1 MMEQYNHRWR
11 PYRVE
16 CTGSLPTSEDKRRRA
31 RLVLG
36 WGTARE
42 DLRVLPAFFVSN
54 LVILPLNGTHTHT
67 HTHTHTQAHTPF
79 SITKGRGWYSN
90 RGAHA
95 LWMLTPFCLLTP
107 VRKTHRRCCR
117 SICKSVPKHAPLIR
131 KTNSMTPPNSSH
143 VILQVYKEA
152 NHTPH
157 THSQHNHVNTPT
169 LAHKKRRHPESNQ
182 ARLVRRSAL

>member
-1 MMEQYNHRWR
+1 M
-11 PYRVE
+11 
-16 CTGSLPTSEDKRRRA
+16 A
-31 RLVLG
+31 
-36 WGTARE
+36 
-42 DLRVLPAFFVSN
+42 
-54 LVILPLNGTHTHT
+54 HT

-79 SITKGRGWYSN
+79 SITIGRGWYSN

-117 SICKSVPKHAPLIR
+117 SICRSVPKHAPLIR
-131 KTNSMTPPNSSH
+131 KTTSMTPPNSSH

-182 ARLVRRSAL
+182 ARLVRRVGSLPLRASPRPMVQVRGQNADRNVAHTRVYY